1 MKYQVEFNEELFCYL
16 KHNFEINWMVV
27 AKCPVTIIS
36 CIFRT
41 IFAKKR
47 EKKIQIKLS
56 DNIALLTTEYIFIV
70 L

>member
-1 MKYQVEFNEELFCYL
+1 ML
-16 KHNFEINWMVV
+16 V
-27 AKCPVTIIS
+27 AKCPVVIIS

-41 IFAKKR
+41 IFAKK
-47 EKKIQIKLS
+47 KKRKKKKNQIKLS